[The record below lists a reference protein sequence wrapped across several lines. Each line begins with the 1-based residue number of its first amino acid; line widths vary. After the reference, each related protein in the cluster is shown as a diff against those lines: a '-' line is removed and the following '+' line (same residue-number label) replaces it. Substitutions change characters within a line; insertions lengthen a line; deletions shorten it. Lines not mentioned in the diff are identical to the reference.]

1 MWTKSKAIK
10 LLLLSIGIFFI
21 LSYLT
26 VFIGQNNISP
36 FSLSENNLFII
47 KNIRIPLY
55 FSAILIGVVFSTAG
69 LMMQLIFKNN
79 LATPYTLGISSG
91 AVFFILLGSKFGID
105 FRILGISSSLISS
118 IAGTLLILFILLKFL
133 PKRANIFNTTLLIG
147 IALNIFFSSAMM
159 LIQYYSSSS
168 ELYQMTHWL
177 VGSIEII
184 NIINLI
190 PTLIFWLI
198 FTFFIIKYAPEID
211 LMSINTQLASDRGI
225 DIKKIGKII
234 IILQAFTLGALIPF
248 TGPIAFVGL
257 IVPNIIRIF
266 IHSGVKT
273 LFFYTVITGA
283 NFMLLAHF
291 LSMRIKNN
299 EIIPVG
305 IITAI
310 IGAVFLIVSLISQF
324 KEQ

>member
-1 MWTKSKAIK
+1 MWIK
-10 LLLLSIGIFFI
+10 TQKFKYFLLSIAIFFI
-21 LSYLT
+21 LSYL
-26 VFIGQNNISP
+26 VIFIGQNNINP
-36 FSLSENNLFII
+36 FSLNENKLFII
-47 KNIRIPLY
+47 KQIRIPLY
-55 FSAILIGVVFSTAG
+55 ISAILIGIVFSTAG

-79 LATPYTLGISSG
+79 LATPYTLGISS
-91 AVFFILLGSKFGID
+91 ASVFFILIGVKLGLDFKF
-105 FRILGISSSLISS
+105 LGINTSLISS
-118 IAGTLLILFILLKFL
+118 IFGTLLILFILLKFL

-159 LIQYYSSSS
+159 LIQYYSNSS

-177 VGSIEII
+177 VGSVEII
-184 NIINLI
+184 NIINFL

-198 FTFFIIKYAPEID
+198 FILFIIKYAPEID
-211 LMSINTQLASDRGI
+211 LMSINTQLALDRGI
-225 DIKKIGKII
+225 NIKKIGKII
-234 IILQAFTLGALIPF
+234 IILQAFSLGALIPF

-273 LFFYTVITGA
+273 LLYYTIIAGA
-283 NFMLLAHF
+283 NFMLLAHL
-291 LSMRIKNN
+291 LSMRVKNG

-310 IGAVFLIVSLISQF
+310 LGALFLIISLVKQV
-324 KEQ
+324 KE

>member
-1 MWTKSKAIK
+1 MLIK
-10 LLLLSIGIFFI
+10 NRNIKYSLSGIVVFII
-21 LSYLT
+21 LSYLVIFT
-26 VFIGQNNISP
+26 GQKAISP
-36 FSLSENNLFII
+36 SSLNESNIFII

-55 FSAILIGVVFSTAG
+55 FSAVLTGIVFSTAG

-91 AVFFILLGSKFGID
+91 SVFFILIGVKLGFDFKFFNIN
-105 FRILGISSSLISS
+105 SSLLFSVT
-118 IAGTLLILFILLKFL
+118 GTLVILFILLNFL
-133 PKRANIFNTTLLIG
+133 PKKVNIFNTTLLIG

-159 LIQYYSSSS
+159 LIQYYSNSS

-190 PTLIFWLI
+190 PAIVFWLI
-198 FTFFIIKYAPEID
+198 FTVFIIKYAPEID
-211 LMSINTQLASDRGI
+211 LMSINTELASHRGI
-225 DIKKIGKII
+225 NIKKTGKII
-234 IILQAFTLGALIPF
+234 IILQALSLGALIPF

-257 IVPNIIRIF
+257 IIPNIVRIF

-273 LFFYTVITGA
+273 LLYYSVIMGA

-291 LSMRIKNN
+291 LSMRIKPG

-310 IGAVFLIVSLISQF
+310 TGALFLIISLARQI
-324 KEQ
+324 KE

>member
-1 MWTKSKAIK
+1 MLIKTKNIKYSLIAIT
-10 LLLLSIGIFFI
+10 IFII
-21 LSYLT
+21 LSYL
-26 VFIGQNNISP
+26 VIFAGQKTINP
-36 FSLSENNLFII
+36 FSLNENNIFII
-47 KNIRIPLY
+47 KNLRIPFY
-55 FSAILIGVVFSTAG
+55 ISAILIGIVFSTSG

-91 AVFFILLGSKFGID
+91 SVFFILIGVKLGLDFKFIGIN
-105 FRILGISSSLISS
+105 SSLISS
-118 IAGTLLILFILLKFL
+118 ILGTWLILFILLKFL

-159 LIQYYSSSS
+159 LIQYYSNSS

-184 NIINLI
+184 NMINLL

-198 FTFFIIKYAPEID
+198 FIFFIIKYAPEID
-211 LMSINTQLASDRGI
+211 LMSINTQLALDRGI
-225 DIKKIGKII
+225 NVKKIGKTI
-234 IILQAFTLGALIPF
+234 IILQAFSLGALIPF

-266 IHSGVKT
+266 IHSGIKT
-273 LFFYTVITGA
+273 LVYYTIISGA
-283 NFMLLAHF
+283 NFMLLAHL
-291 LSMRIKNN
+291 LSMRVKSG

-310 IGAVFLIVSLISQF
+310 IGALFLIISLVSQV
-324 KEQ
+324 KE